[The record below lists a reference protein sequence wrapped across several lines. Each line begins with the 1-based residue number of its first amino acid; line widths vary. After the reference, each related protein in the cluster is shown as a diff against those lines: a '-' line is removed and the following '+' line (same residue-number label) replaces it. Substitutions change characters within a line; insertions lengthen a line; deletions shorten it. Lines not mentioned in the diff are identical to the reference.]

1 MVIHAKKAATVLK
14 RILAIA
20 LCCVTL
26 YFTKD
31 YAPQVQ
37 AFMQDCTLLSTA
49 LLMPDATVSMIQTQA
64 GNKALGAPGKDI
76 LREEDNPS
84 SGEAPSSEPSE
95 PAVTYNTEP
104 VIAELK
110 EGQGK
115 ILEEHMKN
123 TGVNYKDLWVTNNIK
138 TYDLNIAE
146 HLALKP
152 DINVKVSTDP
162 QVLIFHSHTTESYEE
177 QDLGYYVEG
186 VSMRSQDAEKNMNR
200 VGEAIAKELR
210 AAGIG
215 VIHDTSVHDYPS
227 YTGAYGSSNVT
238 VTKYLKEYPS
248 ITVCIDVHRDA
259 ITRSGG
265 VRVKP
270 TAVINGRKAAQV
282 MIITGCDIDGT
293 LEFPDWE
300 YNLRLALRFQETM
313 VEKYPGL
320 ARPVLFGRRKYNM
333 HVNHGSLLVEF
344 GTEANTFDEAV
355 YAGELFGKTMVD
367 TFTKLQ
373 QEG

>member
-1 MVIHAKKAATVLK
+1 MVIHTKKAAVLAK
-14 RILAIA
+14 RILAVA

-26 YFTKD
+26 YFTRD
-31 YAPQVQ
+31 YKTQVQ

-49 LLMPDATVSMIQTQA
+49 LLMPDATVSLMQSQVE
-64 GNKALGAPGKDI
+64 NKALGAPDSGALKQ
-76 LREEDNPS
+76 EDAPAS
-84 SGEAPSSEPSE
+84 SQAAE

-104 VIAELK
+104 VIADIQ

-115 ILEEHMKN
+115 ILEEKIKN
-123 TGVNYKDLWVTNNIK
+123 SGVHYGDIWVTNNIK
-138 TYDLNIAE
+138 TYDLDIAK

-152 DINVKVSTDP
+152 DINVQVSTEP

-177 QDLGYYVEG
+177 KDLGYYVEG
-186 VSMRSQDAEKNMNR
+186 VSMRSQDANKNMNL

-215 VIHDTSVHDYPS
+215 VIHDTTVHDYPS
-227 YTGAYGSSNVT
+227 YNGAYDNSNVT
-238 VTKYLKEYPS
+238 VNKYLKEYPS

-270 TAVINGRKAAQV
+270 TAIVNGRKAAQV

-293 LEFPDWE
+293 LGFPDWQ
-300 YNLRLALRFQETM
+300 YNLRLALRFQQTM

-320 ARPVLFGRRKYNM
+320 ARPILFGRRKYNM
-333 HVNHGSLLVEF
+333 HLNHGGLLVEF
-344 GTEANTFDEAV
+344 GTEANTFEEAV
-355 YAGELFGKTMVD
+355 YSGELFGKVMVD